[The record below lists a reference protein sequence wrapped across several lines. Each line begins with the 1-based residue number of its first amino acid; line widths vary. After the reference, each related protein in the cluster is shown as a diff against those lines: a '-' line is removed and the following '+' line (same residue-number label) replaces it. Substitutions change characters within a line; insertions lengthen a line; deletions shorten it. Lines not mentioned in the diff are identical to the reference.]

1 MGRKRPDCVRFARA
15 GILAAPPCLT
25 LGSPDATVPA
35 MADFHQ
41 TGVIT
46 SLHRLGA
53 PDLARLERELL
64 SFASERPIALVLP
77 SLYSEMHGP
86 ALKRIVEELS
96 QVPYLTQCVLSL
108 SGEADFR
115 QYQEMCALF
124 ERVRCLDGSPG
135 TVIWN
140 QGPRIQRLFD
150 RLRSEGLDPGDEG
163 KGRANW
169 LAYGYVLATH
179 RARVVATHDCDILDY
194 RRDLLARLVYPTA
207 SPNMGYEFAK
217 GYYSRVSD
225 RMHGRVTRLFMTPLM
240 RSMKSVLGPVPLLD
254 YLESFRYPL
263 AGECSMTIELARA
276 NRIPAD
282 WGLEVGVLA
291 EVYRN
296 CSLKR
301 ICQVELVENYD
312 HKHQALSE
320 HDANAGLHR
329 MVRDIAASL
338 IRNLASYGVEFDS
351 GFLNTMI
358 AAYVRTAQDAIARY
372 SDDAKLNGLIFDR
385 HEEEVA
391 VETFS
396 GALRAAGLDFVRDPM
411 GAPQIPNWS
420 RVVSAMP
427 EFLDDLAEAVR
438 ADALDAAA

>member
-1 MGRKRPDCVRFARA
+1 
-15 GILAAPPCLT
+15 
-25 LGSPDATVPA
+25 

-46 SLHRLGA
+46 SLHRLGKA
-53 PDLARLERELL
+53 DLPRLERELMHY
-64 SFASERPIALVLP
+64 AEERPIALVLP
-77 SLYSEMHGP
+77 SLYSEIRGP
-86 ALKRIVEELS
+86 ALKRIVEELI

-108 SGEADFR
+108 SGPAGPAEYREFR
-115 QYQEMCALF
+115 ELVEPIRSMDDESA
-124 ERVRCLDGSPG
+124 

-140 QGPRIQRLFD
+140 QGPRIQALIQ
-150 RLRSEGLDPGDEG
+150 RLREEGLDPGSEG

-194 RRDLLARLVYPTA
+194 DRDLLARLVFPTA
-207 SPNMGYEFAK
+207 NPNMSYEFAK

-225 RMHGRVTRLFMTPLM
+225 RMHGRVTRLFMTPLI
-240 RSMKSVLGPVPLLD
+240 RAMKSVLGPVPLLD

-263 AGECSMTIELARA
+263 AGECSMTTELIRA

-312 HKHQALSE
+312 HKHQELSE
-320 HDANAGLHR
+320 HDGNAGLHR

-351 GFLNTMI
+351 GFLNTLI

-372 SDDAKLNGLIFDR
+372 SDDAKLNGLYFDR

-396 GALRAAGLDFVRDPM
+396 GALRAAGLDFVGDPM

-420 RVVSAMP
+420 RVVSALP
-427 EFLDDLAEAVR
+427 DFLDELAGAVV
-438 ADALDAAA
+438 ADAEEAG